1 MIPAGI
7 RLDLFHGAA
16 QLPNEVCIPLI
27 ETKNMV
33 DSMGYSAHVKAGP
46 TEALDTPGHE
56 SREYR
61 LAKRTVRLEQHVL
74 LTNVSERIAYIPA
87 FDRLAMLVSV
97 GDLPRREGYVRSD
110 YKKALREG
118 ERDEGRVDSG
128 VTDEDSFE
136 IRFPGNASDGDSK
149 GDHDDSD
156 INEESAERLQEPRGE
171 TKVMNT
177 ATWVQ
182 LISDVGDDASSTMTK
197 ETTIVSDGKRPSG
210 DSSASYIATSE
221 NEGTTTGPEEIHASL
236 KVLDTFASVRLG
248 PGVKATPAEE
258 AVVTLDEGYISVTHV
273 LTTEENEISDDTGRH
288 YLTEKFRSAKY
299 RHIVKEYNAAAD
311 SLATEALESKIC
323 RVVLAEARKSELA
336 TLNRIQEVIYEP
348 HEDEGTTKFRSV
360 HQTTTLPSRD
370 HCRAIVIPIRD
381 TLVHGTPCMRS
392 ALSFMTIIKKWSC
405 EEEGA
410 ELLTRYMVT
419 ASNREALEKVK
430 DIIEDVEFWQNLEHA
445 VKLIDRIVED

>member
-1 MIPAGI
+1 M
-7 RLDLFHGAA
+7 
-16 QLPNEVCIPLI
+16 
-27 ETKNMV
+27 
-33 DSMGYSAHVKAGP
+33 
-46 TEALDTPGHE
+46 
-56 SREYR
+56 
-61 LAKRTVRLEQHVL
+61 
-74 LTNVSERIAYIPA
+74 ER
-87 FDRLAMLVSV
+87 R
-97 GDLPRREGYVRSD
+97 
-110 YKKALREG
+110 

-136 IRFPGNASDGDSK
+136 IRFPGNSSDGGSK

-177 ATWVQ
+177 ASWVQ

-210 DSSASYIATSE
+210 DSSASYIATIE
-221 NEGTTTGPEEIHASL
+221 NEGTTTGPEEIRASL

-258 AVVTLDEGYISVTHV
+258 AIVTLDEGYISVTHV

-288 YLTEKFRSAKY
+288 YVKLPRDYRGFVMSFGGSAKTDQYVISANACLPSTTVNLASYTGMNNGVKAASAHGAEDLVVVGDSRLPTPQSLGAGQKGSLLTEKFRSAKY

-348 HEDEGTTKFRSV
+348 HEDEGTTKVGPR
-360 HQTTTLPSRD
+360 
-370 HCRAIVIPIRD
+370 
-381 TLVHGTPCMRS
+381 
-392 ALSFMTIIKKWSC
+392 
-405 EEEGA
+405 
-410 ELLTRYMVT
+410 
-419 ASNREALEKVK
+419 
-430 DIIEDVEFWQNLEHA
+430 NLEHCERDLTGSDDCQLEA
-445 VKLIDRIVED
+445 AGKCIQYDISGDFGDCGKICRNTSKSGEH